1 MWMNILNLSQI
12 YKLKLTHNQSKML
25 INLKGNLIDLSK
37 PKIMGILNIT
47 PDSFYE
53 GSRFMDLSKVLAQV
67 EKMLSAGATFLDVG
81 GHSTRPGATPVSEEE
96 ELKRVLPVVEGIMHN
111 FPEALI
117 SIDTFRSSIASEC
130 VKAGAVMVND
140 VSGGDLDDKMF
151 ETIVGLNVPYVLM
164 HSRGT
169 PETMNRLTDYQDLVT
184 DVLDELQK
192 KIYRLRQLGQKDI
205 IIDLG
210 FGFAKTADQNYV
222 LLNHLEDFRLL
233 DCPMLVGVSRKSMIW
248 RKLNISPNDS
258 LNGTTVLNTVALM
271 KGANILRV
279 HDVKEAMEV
288 MTLLSYMSN
297 FPV

>member
-1 MWMNILNLSQI
+1 MPITHLLNTPQ
-12 YKLKLTHNQSKML
+12 ML
-25 INLKGNLIDLSK
+25 INTKGFLIDLSK
-37 PKIMGILNIT
+37 PKLMGILNIT

-53 GSRFMDLSKVLAQV
+53 GSRFMDLSRVLYEA
-67 EKMLSAGATFLDVG
+67 EKMLATGATFLDIG
-81 GHSTRPGATPVSEEE
+81 GHSTRPGASPVSEEE
-96 ELKRVLPVVEGIMHN
+96 ELKRVLPVVEGIIHN

-130 VKAGAVMVND
+130 VKAGAVMIND

-151 ETIVGLNVPYVLM
+151 QTVVNLNVPYVLM

-169 PETMNRLTDYQDLVT
+169 PETMTQLTDYQDLVT
-184 DVLDELQK
+184 DVMDELQQ

-222 LLNHLEDFRLL
+222 LLKHLEDFRLL

-248 RKLNISPNDS
+248 RKLDISPNDS

-279 HDVKEAMEV
+279 HDVKEAMEAV
-288 MTLLSYMSN
+288 TLLGNM
-297 FPV
+297 

>member
-1 MWMNILNLSQI
+1 
-12 YKLKLTHNQSKML
+12 ML
-25 INLKGNLIDLSK
+25 INTKGFLIDLSK

-53 GSRFMDLSKVLAQV
+53 GSRFTDLSKVLTQA
-67 EKMLSAGATFLDVG
+67 EKMLAAGATFLDIG
-81 GHSTRPGATPVSEEE
+81 GHSTRPGATSVSEEE
-96 ELKRVLPVVEGIMHN
+96 ELKRVLPVVEGIIHN

-117 SIDTFRSSIASEC
+117 SIDTFRALISSQC
-130 VKAGAVMVND
+130 VQAGATMVND
-140 VSGGDLDDKMF
+140 ISGGDLDDKMF
-151 ETIVGLNVPYVLM
+151 QTVVDLNVPYVLM

-169 PETMNRLTDYQDLVT
+169 PETMTKLTDYQDLVT
-184 DVLDELQK
+184 DVMDELQQ

-205 IIDLG
+205 IVDLG
-210 FGFAKTADQNYV
+210 FGFAKTADQNYI
-222 LLNHLEDFRLL
+222 LLHHLEDFKLL

-279 HDVKEAMEV
+279 HDVKEAMEAV
-288 MTLLSYMSN
+288 TLLSYM
-297 FPV
+297 

>member
-1 MWMNILNLSQI
+1 
-12 YKLKLTHNQSKML
+12 ML
-25 INLKGNLIDLSK
+25 INTKGKLIDLSN

-53 GSRFMDLSKVLAQV
+53 GSRFTDLSKVLVQA
-67 EKMLSAGATFLDVG
+67 EKMLSAGATFLDIG
-81 GHSTRPGATPVSEEE
+81 GHSTRPGASPVSEEE
-96 ELKRVLPVVEGIMHN
+96 ELKRVLPVVEGIITN
-111 FPEALI
+111 FPESLI
-117 SIDTFRSSIASEC
+117 SIDTFRASIASEC

-140 VSGGDLDDKMF
+140 VSGGDLDDNMF
-151 ETIVGLNVPYVLM
+151 ETVIDLDIPYVLM

-169 PETMNRLTDYQDLVT
+169 PETMTQLTNYEDLVT
-184 DVLDELQK
+184 DVMDELQK

-222 LLNHLEDFRLL
+222 LLSHLEDFRLL

-258 LNGTTVLNTVALM
+258 LNGTTVLNTIALM

-279 HDVKEAMEV
+279 HDVKEAMEAT
-288 MTLLSYMSN
+288 TLLSYIN
-297 FPV
+297 

>member
-1 MWMNILNLSQI
+1 
-12 YKLKLTHNQSKML
+12 ML
-25 INLKGNLIDLSK
+25 INLKQTLLDLSQ
-37 PKIMGILNIT
+37 PRIMGILNIT

-53 GSRFMDLSKVLAQV
+53 GSRFTDLSKVLTQA
-67 EKMLSAGATFLDVG
+67 EKMLSAGATFLDIG

-96 ELKRVLPVVEGIMHN
+96 ELRRVLPVVEGIIHN

-117 SIDTFRSSIASEC
+117 SIDTFRASVAAAC
-130 VKAGAVMVND
+130 VQAGAAMVND

-151 ETIVGLNVPYVLM
+151 ETVVGLNVPYVLM

-169 PETMNRLTDYQDLVT
+169 PETMTKLTDYQDLVT
-184 DVLDELQK
+184 DVMDELQK

-222 LLNHLEDFRLL
+222 LLNHLKDFRLL

-248 RKLNISPNDS
+248 RKLDISPNDS

-279 HDVKEAMEV
+279 HDVKEAMEAV
-288 MTLLSYMSN
+288 RLLSFM
-297 FPV
+297 

>member
-1 MWMNILNLSQI
+1 
-12 YKLKLTHNQSKML
+12 ML
-25 INLKGNLIDLSK
+25 INVKGNLIDLSK

-53 GSRFMDLSKVLAQV
+53 GSRFTDLSKVLIEA
-67 EKMLSAGATFLDVG
+67 EKMLLAGATFLDIG

-96 ELKRVLPVVEGIMHN
+96 ELRRVLPVVEGIIHN

-117 SIDTFRSSIASEC
+117 SIDTFRTTVASEC

-140 VSGGDLDDKMF
+140 VSGGDFDDKMF
-151 ETIVGLNVPYVLM
+151 ETVVSLNVPYVLM

-169 PETMNRLTDYQDLVT
+169 PETMTQLTDYQDLVT
-184 DVLDELQK
+184 DVVDELEK

-233 DCPMLVGVSRKSMIW
+233 DCPMLIGVSRKSMIW

-271 KGANILRV
+271 RGANILRV
-279 HDVKEAMEV
+279 HDVKEAIEAV
-288 MTLLSYMSN
+288 ILLSYMN
-297 FPV
+297 

>member
-1 MWMNILNLSQI
+1 
-12 YKLKLTHNQSKML
+12 ML
-25 INLKGNLIDLSK
+25 INLKQILLDLTK
-37 PKIMGILNIT
+37 PRIMGILNIT

-53 GSRFMDLSKVLAQV
+53 GSRFTDLSKVLAQA
-67 EKMLSAGATFLDVG
+67 EKMLSAGATFLDIG
-81 GHSTRPGATPVSEEE
+81 GHSTRPGASPVSEEE
-96 ELKRVLPVVEGIMHN
+96 ELKRVLPVVEAIIHN

-117 SIDTFRSSIASEC
+117 SIDTFRASVASAC
-130 VKAGAVMVND
+130 VKAGAVMIND

-151 ETIVGLNVPYVLM
+151 ETVVDLNVPYVLM

-169 PETMNRLTDYQDLVT
+169 PETMTHLTDYQDLVT
-184 DVLDELQK
+184 DVMDELQR

-248 RKLNISPNDS
+248 RKLDISPNDS

-279 HDVKEAMEV
+279 HDVQEAMEAV
-288 MTLLSYMSN
+288 RLISILN
-297 FPV
+297 E

>member
-1 MWMNILNLSQI
+1 
-12 YKLKLTHNQSKML
+12 ML
-25 INLKGNLIDLSK
+25 INTKGKLIDLSQ

-53 GSRFMDLSKVLAQV
+53 GSRFMDLSKVLFET
-67 EKMLSAGATFLDVG
+67 EKMLLAGATFLDIG
-81 GHSTRPGATPVSEEE
+81 GHSTRPGATPVSEDE
-96 ELKRVLPVVEGIMHN
+96 ELKRVLPVVEAIIQN

-130 VKAGAVMVND
+130 VKAGAVMIND
-140 VSGGDLDDKMF
+140 VSGGDLDEKMF
-151 ETIVGLNVPYVLM
+151 ETVVSLNVPYVLM

-169 PETMNRLTDYQDLVT
+169 PQTMMQLTDYQDIVT
-184 DVLDELQK
+184 DVMDELQQ
-192 KIYRLRQLGQKDI
+192 KIYRLRQLRQKDI

-210 FGFAKTADQNYV
+210 FGFAKTANQNYT

-248 RKLNISPNDS
+248 RKLNISSNDS

-279 HDVKEAMEV
+279 HDVKEAKEAV
-288 MTLLSYMSN
+288 TLLSYMS
-297 FPV
+297 

>member
-1 MWMNILNLSQI
+1 
-12 YKLKLTHNQSKML
+12 ML
-25 INLKGNLIDLSK
+25 INLNQTLFDLTK
-37 PKIMGILNIT
+37 PRIMGILNIT

-53 GSRFMDLSKVLAQV
+53 GSRFTDLSEVLEQA
-67 EKMLSAGATFLDVG
+67 EKMLSAGATFLDIG
-81 GHSTRPGATPVSEEE
+81 GHSTRPGASPVSEEE
-96 ELKRVLPVVEGIMHN
+96 ELKRVLPVVEAIIHN

-117 SIDTFRSSIASEC
+117 SIDTFRASVASAC

-140 VSGGDLDDKMF
+140 VSGGDYDDKMF
-151 ETIVGLNVPYVLM
+151 ETVISLNVPYVLM

-169 PETMNRLTDYQDLVT
+169 PETMTQLTDYQDLVT
-184 DVLDELQK
+184 DVMDELQQ

-222 LLNHLEDFRLL
+222 LLKHLEDFKFL
-233 DCPMLVGVSRKSMIW
+233 DCPVLVGVSRKSMIW
-248 RKLNISPNDS
+248 RKLNISVNDS

-279 HDVKEAMEV
+279 HDVQEAVEAVFLVKEVTKLE
-288 MTLLSYMSN
+288 S
-297 FPV
+297 

>member
-1 MWMNILNLSQI
+1 
-12 YKLKLTHNQSKML
+12 ML
-25 INLKGNLIDLSK
+25 INTKGSLIDLSK

-53 GSRFMDLSKVLAQV
+53 GSRFTDLSKVLAQA
-67 EKMLSAGATFLDVG
+67 EKMLSAGATFLDIG
-81 GHSTRPGATPVSEEE
+81 GHSTRPGATPVSEAE
-96 ELKRVLPVVEGIMHN
+96 ELKRVLPVVEGIIHN

-117 SIDTFRSSIASEC
+117 SIDTFRASIASEC
-130 VKAGAVMVND
+130 VQAGAVMIND

-151 ETIVGLNVPYVLM
+151 QTVVDLNVPYVLM

-169 PETMNRLTDYQDLVT
+169 PETMTQLTDYQDLVT
-184 DVLDELQK
+184 DIMDELQQ

-222 LLNHLEDFRLL
+222 LLNHLEDFKLL

-279 HDVKEAMEV
+279 HDVKEAMEAA
-288 MTLLSYMSN
+288 TLLGFM
-297 FPV
+297 

>member
-1 MWMNILNLSQI
+1 MNILNLSQI

-151 ETIVGLNVPYVLM
+151 ETIVDLNVPYVLM

-169 PETMNRLTDYQDLVT
+169 PETMNQLTDYQDLVT